1 MYPVQSSLSQ
11 QSPTIG
17 ERVYAAFSEIAR
29 ISAIALAVLSLLA
42 IGALVGTVTLTI
54 YYPKAMLLIFALG
67 IIGIVGFILHSCVQ
81 MIREQQINMQNNWD
95 D

>member
-1 MYPVQSSLSQ
+1 MYPVQSPLSQ
-11 QSPTIG
+11 ASSPI
-17 ERVYAAFSEIAR
+17 RQHLYAAVSEIGR
-29 ISAIALAVLSLLA
+29 ISAIALAVLALLT

-67 IIGIVGFILHSCVQ
+67 IIGIVGFVLHSCVQ
-81 MIREQQINMQNNWD
+81 RIKEQQINMQNNWD